1 MTVDRWAARALPWQD
16 RLYRW
21 LLGVLFI
28 IGACAVLLVDLQGD
42 RIDLEAS
49 EISPVDVRATRAITY
64 VSARLTE
71 QERQRAEEAVAPV
84 YEPVDARV
92 RRDQIAQA
100 RAVLAAIDTLRAD
113 PSSTPTAADATV
125 LTTGIFDPTLV
136 TTTLSLSDAAWARVK
151 AEMPTVLDR
160 ALRDEIREEQLEA
173 KRRQVPTL
181 VGLELSE
188 EESAVTAILVQS
200 LMRPNS
206 RYNEEKTAEAREQ
219 ANAAVAPVM
228 VSVQKGEIILRAGD
242 RVQPEDLET
251 LEALDLRQSDW
262 SWPEALRTVSVVV
275 LLVVLLGFYVTR
287 FIPEFWGRRRQAILF
302 VALLLLFVLGARWM
316 IPGHAVQPYL
326 FPAAALTMLV
336 SLLIDVR
343 LTAVTILAMT
353 LLVAFLTQG
362 ALDLVLYVAAGS
374 LAGVL
379 VLGRGD
385 RISLFLLAGVAVSAV
400 NLLIVAIF
408 HLVERSLDWTGMSQ
422 LALAAV
428 INGTLASSLTLL
440 GVYLLSPLVGVVTS
454 LHLAEL
460 GRPTH
465 PLLREL
471 VLRAPG
477 TYHHTLIVS
486 NLAEQA
492 AQVIGA
498 DANLTRVGA
507 YYHDVGKMVRP
518 YFFIENRVGDVNP
531 HDHLDPVTS
540 AGIIKNHISDGLEL
554 ARKYRLPAR
563 IQDFISEHHGTS
575 LVIFFYRTAC
585 TQATPEK
592 PVVEASFRYTG
603 PRPQSR
609 ETAVLMLADVCEAVV
624 RSQRPH
630 STEELAASVRHMIER
645 RLLDGELSE
654 SQLTLR
660 DLDLIA
666 QAFVRVL
673 QGIHHPR
680 LEYPNVL
687 PSITEHPPTED
698 QEQQTDGN
706 K

>member
-1 MTVDRWAARALPWQD
+1 MTADRWAARALPWQD

-21 LLGVLFI
+21 LLAVLFV

-100 RAVLAAIDTLRAD
+100 RAVLAAIDTLRAN

-125 LTTGIFDPTLV
+125 LTTSIFDPTLV
-136 TTTLSLSDAAWARVK
+136 TTTLTLSDAAWARVK

-160 ALRDEIREEQLEA
+160 ALRDEIREDQLEA

-188 EESAVTAILVQS
+188 EESAVTAVLVQA

-206 RYNEEKTAEAREQ
+206 RYNAEKTAEAREQ
-219 ANAAVAPVM
+219 ANARVAPVM

-275 LLVVLLGFYVTR
+275 LLVLLLAFYVTR

-302 VALLLLFVLGARWM
+302 VALLLLFILGARWM

-374 LAGVL
+374 LAGML

-460 GRPTH
+460 EIAPVVGAAAAAEFH
-465 PLLREL
+465 AYIEL
-471 VLRAPG
+471 YSALPDLDRILHG
-477 TYHHTLIVS
+477 TGERVPFPSEPSARYAT
-486 NLAEQA
+486 
-492 AQVIGA
+492 VIG
-498 DANLTRVGA
+498 
-507 YYHDVGKMVRP
+507 
-518 YFFIENRVGDVNP
+518 
-531 HDHLDPVTS
+531 
-540 AGIIKNHISDGLEL
+540 
-554 ARKYRLPAR
+554 
-563 IQDFISEHHGTS
+563 
-575 LVIFFYRTAC
+575 
-585 TQATPEK
+585 
-592 PVVEASFRYTG
+592 
-603 PRPQSR
+603 
-609 ETAVLMLADVCEAVV
+609 
-624 RSQRPH
+624 
-630 STEELAASVRHMIER
+630 
-645 RLLDGELSE
+645 
-654 SQLTLR
+654 LTLR
-660 DLDLIA
+660 AADA
-666 QAFVRVL
+666 QQGYHALAWLANTAAAEWVQLFATDIFRRMRALGQMGTFAQHVL
-673 QGIHHPR
+673 ADEKLQVFLQAYER
-680 LEYPNVL
+680 M
-687 PSITEHPPTED
+687 IT
-698 QEQQTDGN
+698 
-706 K
+706 